1 MRPPADPRSRGPRR
15 RFAPFAL
22 LLFALPC
29 VRAQEPAAPAA
40 APAAGAAAAA
50 MTPEQALDELRS
62 KRDDADPQLI
72 QKVANVGTRKAAQDV
87 AQLYDAMTTLLM
99 RREVVKALAS
109 LADSKEGAE
118 PAMQKL
124 ANIAGTDDEPDLRE
138 RAIDG
143 LGRSALFGKG
153 LLKQIVESTLEDHVR
168 ELALKQHRKL
178 AGAADADWYR
188 FVWNLKQEQRK
199 NPDGGIQAP
208 ELPTIREAA
217 FAQIAAGLSEEDLV
231 ETLRR
236 EQDTKIR
243 RAALQAM
250 RDRNLPKTNEMAEWV
265 LDHVDFQGPERIAAA
280 RLLVARS
287 GAKTVPML
295 IALAKKRDVTQEDLR
310 TEIATLIADLHDD
323 ATDKKVV
330 ALLGKGKPHEKVFAL
345 LAAGSIKD
353 PKVQATIRKSLREKE
368 EEVRR
373 AAASVLARNRDR
385 EALPDLR
392 DMLQKPKLPFD
403 RSIAIGAIGAIE
415 GATSKWLTELGTLAT
430 DDDAEVR
437 NAAVE
442 QIAKSKDKRSL
453 PVLLSSLEH
462 ADWTTRL
469 LALEGVEQLRD
480 KQAVPKLIDRL
491 EHETGRMLHRVED
504 ALWRLTGQ
512 PWNDV
517 AAWRQ
522 WWGEA
527 GEKFEVLSEVEFD
540 KVAHA
545 RELQRLKQR
554 TRSKAQFFGIKVEST
569 RVIFIL
575 DVSGSMLEAMY
586 GRKIGKRP
594 AARIDI
600 AKQELSR
607 AVENLDPQAEFNIL
621 VFNNGVEPW
630 KKEGLAKNT
639 EAERQEAQ
647 VWIERLGASGG
658 TNLYDSLKIAFGDK
672 EVDTIYVMSDGEPT
686 VGGEIDPY
694 RIRQDVAEW
703 NEHRKVV
710 IHTIAVG
717 GNFEILE
724 WLAQDSGG
732 KHIQLR

>member
-1 MRPPADPRSRGPRR
+1 MRPHADPRPRGLRR

-22 LLFALPC
+22 LLLALPTA
-29 VRAQEPAAPAA
+29 RAQEPADAKAA
-40 APAAGAAAAA
+40 AAAAAAA

-62 KRDDADPQLI
+62 KRDDAEVQLI

-99 RREVVKALAS
+99 RREIVKALTS

-124 ANIAGTDDEPDLRE
+124 ANIAGNDDDPDLRE
-138 RAIDG
+138 RAIEG
-143 LGRSALFGKG
+143 LGRSAQFGKE
-153 LLKQIVESTLEDHVR
+153 LLKQIVDSSLEDHVR

-178 AGAADADWYR
+178 AGAADTDWYR
-188 FVWNLKQEQRK
+188 YIWNLKQEQRK

-208 ELPTIREAA
+208 ELPNIREAA
-217 FAQIAAGLSEEDLV
+217 FAQLAGNLSEEDLV

-243 RAALQAM
+243 RAALQSM

-265 LDHVDFQGPERIAAA
+265 LDRVDFQGAERIAAA
-280 RLLVARS
+280 RLLVARQ
-287 GAKTVPML
+287 GAKAVPAL
-295 IALAKKRDVTQEDLR
+295 LALAKKRDVTQEDLR
-310 TEIATLIADLHDD
+310 AEIATLIADLHDE
-323 ATDKKVV
+323 ASDKKVA
-330 ALLGKGKPHEKVFAL
+330 ALLGKGKTHEKVFAL
-345 LAAGSIKD
+345 LAAGGNKD

-385 EALPDLR
+385 DALPDLR

-430 DDDAEVR
+430 DEDAEVR

-453 PVLLSSLEH
+453 PVLLAALEH

-469 LALEGVEQLRD
+469 LALEGLEQLRD

-491 EHETGRMLHRVED
+491 EHESGRMLHRVED
-504 ALWRLTGQ
+504 ALWRMTGQ
-512 PWNDV
+512 PWDEV
-517 AAWRQ
+517 AAWRR

-527 GEKFEVLSEVEFD
+527 GEKFEVLTEAEFD

-554 TRSKAQFFGIKVEST
+554 TRTKAQFFGIKVEST

-575 DVSGSMLEAMY
+575 DISGSMLEPMY

-594 AARIDI
+594 AARIDV
-600 AKQELSR
+600 AKQELTQ
-607 AVENLDPQAEFNIL
+607 AVQNLDPAAEFNIL
-621 VFNNGVEPW
+621 VFNNGVAPW
-630 KKEGLAKNT
+630 RKDMAKNT
-639 EAERQEAQ
+639 EADRQEAL

-658 TNLYDSLKIAFGDK
+658 TNLYDSLQIAFADK
-672 EVDTIYVMSDGEPT
+672 DVDTIYVMSDGEPN

-694 RIRQDVAEW
+694 RIRADVATW
-703 NEHRKVV
+703 NDHRKVV
-710 IHTIAVG
+710 INTIAVG

-732 KHIQLR
+732 KHVQIR